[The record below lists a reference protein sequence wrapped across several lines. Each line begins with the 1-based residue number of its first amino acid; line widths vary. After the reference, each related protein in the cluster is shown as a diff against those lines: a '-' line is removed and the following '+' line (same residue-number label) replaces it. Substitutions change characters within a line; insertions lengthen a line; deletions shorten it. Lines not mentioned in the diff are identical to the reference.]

1 MAKDSKPKKR
11 TTNFMNSIKPKM
23 IAIMLL
29 LVAVPLIISLIVSYV
44 SSTSKSVKDAE
55 NILKWQ
61 SHYIQSEFEG
71 LMEKNIMSIQTLAK
85 SPATTRFMETPF
97 NVTFQ
102 EEAAKY
108 LEEIDTMLDDG
119 NVTVLTGKDG
129 KQILRS
135 SGELIDVSDRE
146 YFQEAM
152 NGNTYISNVIV
163 NATTGVRQ
171 ITIAA
176 PVYSSKGE
184 VIGIAQRNLDL
195 NRFHEFLAEKS
206 NDAFFVDRNGLV
218 AAHSQY
224 EITEANE
231 DDRSKSQFI
240 TSGQDSGVYQVDTG
254 KGYHAMVSYVKS
266 PSTGFVVVAATD
278 TKTVTAETR
287 SAALIVVIVGLVLL
301 AVTAFIAVSMAISF
315 TDPINDVNSALAE
328 LADGN
333 FALVNKHLNR
343 KDEFGTIINNTNTVI
358 NELQAIVSNIK
369 ASATTIGE
377 SSEELSDMANQIS
390 QTAEDVSNAVQ
401 DIASGATQQAD
412 EILKASQ
419 NVTQIGNAVS
429 DVQGST
435 GSLESLATRM
445 RDASEASS
453 QSLSALQE
461 SSTNMTSKIDDISK
475 TISAT
480 QDAVSSIN
488 EKVEGIASIATQTNL
503 LSLNAS
509 IEAARA
515 GEAGKG
521 FAVVAEE
528 IGKLADDSK
537 AMADDIRKQMDI
549 LLEQSEAAVEAS
561 DEVRKGNL
569 DQQDALGETLVSVNE
584 MLSDIRETVSG
595 VKSISSGA
603 ETCVSSKN
611 VVSDSMNSL
620 SAISQQNAA
629 SSEETGA
636 SMEELSATVTSLAGS
651 ATNLKNVANK
661 LNQDIQFFKT

>member
-1 MAKDSKPKKR
+1 MAKDSKPKKKN
-11 TTNFMNSIKPKM
+11 TNFANSIKPRM

-29 LVAVPLIISLIVSYV
+29 VAAVPLIISLIVSYAT
-44 SSTSKSVKDAE
+44 STSKAVTDAE
-55 NILKWQ
+55 NTLGWQ
-61 SHYIQSEFEG
+61 ANYISSEFEG
-71 LMEKNIMSIQTLAK
+71 LMEKNIMSLQTLAK
-85 SPATTRFMETPF
+85 SPATTRFVENSF
-97 NVTFQ
+97 NVSFQ
-102 EEAAKY
+102 DEAAKY
-108 LEEIDTMLDDG
+108 LEEIDTMLGDG
-119 NVTVLTGKDG
+119 NITILTGKDG
-129 KQILRS
+129 KEILRN
-135 SGELIDVSDRE
+135 SGELEDVSGSE
-146 YFQEAM
+146 FFQEAM
-152 NGNTYISNVIV
+152 NGNVYVSNVITSE
-163 NATTGVRQ
+163 TTGIRQ
-171 ITIAA
+171 ITVAA
-176 PVYSSKGE
+176 PVINSKGE
-184 VIGIAQRNLDL
+184 TIGVAQRELEL
-195 NRFHEFLAEKS
+195 NKFHTFLAEKS
-206 NDAFFVDRNGLV
+206 SDAFFVDRNGLV

-224 EITEANE
+224 EITSANE

-240 TSGQDSGVYQVDTG
+240 TSGLDKGVYQVDTG
-254 KGYHAMVSYVKS
+254 KGYHALVSYVKS

-278 TKTVTAETR
+278 TKVVTAETR
-287 SAALIVVIVGLVLL
+287 SAALIVVLVGVVLL
-301 AVTAFIAVSMAISF
+301 VITAVISVKMALSF
-315 TDPINDVNSALAE
+315 TDPINEVNNSLAM
-328 LADGN
+328 LADGR
-333 FALVNKHLNR
+333 FSLVEKHTKR
-343 KDEFGTIINNTNTVI
+343 KDEFGAIINNTNTVI

-369 ASATTIGE
+369 SSANTIGE

-390 QTAEDVSNAVQ
+390 HTAEDVSNAVQ

-412 EILKASQ
+412 EIQKASE

-435 GSLESLATRM
+435 DSLESLATRM
-445 RDASEASS
+445 KDASEASS
-453 QSLSALQE
+453 QSLSTLQE

-549 LLEQSEAAVEAS
+549 LLEQSKAAVEAS
-561 DEVRKGNL
+561 DEVKKGNL
-569 DQQDALGETLVSVNE
+569 DQQDALGETLISVNE
-584 MLSDIRETVSG
+584 MLADIRETVNG

-651 ATNLKNVANK
+651 ATNLKGVANK
-661 LNQDIQFFKT
+661 LNEDIQFFKT

>member
-333 FALVNKHLNR
+333 FALVNRHLNR

-480 QDAVSSIN
+480 QEAVSSIN

>member
-480 QDAVSSIN
+480 QEAVSSIN

-515 GEAGKG
+515 GEAGNG

>member
-1 MAKDSKPKKR
+1 MSKDSTPKKK
-11 TTNFMNSIKPKM
+11 TTDFVNSIKPRM

-29 LVAVPLIISLIVSYV
+29 VAAIPLIISVLVSYI
-44 SSTSKSVKDAE
+44 SSTSKAVKDAE
-55 NILKWQ
+55 NTLNWQ
-61 SHYIQSEFEG
+61 ANYIQSEFEG
-71 LMEKNIMSIQTLAK
+71 IMEKNIMSIQTLAK

-102 EEAAKY
+102 DEASKY
-108 LEEIDTMLDDG
+108 LQEIDTMLNDG
-119 NVTVLTGKDG
+119 NITVLTGKDG
-129 KQILRS
+129 KQILRN
-135 SGELIDVSDRE
+135 SGDLVEVGERD
-146 YFQEAM
+146 YFKEAM
-152 NGNTYISNVIV
+152 NGNTYVSNVIV
-163 NATTGVRQ
+163 SASTGVRQ

-176 PVYSSKGE
+176 PVYNSKGE
-184 VIGIAQRNLDL
+184 TIGIVQRNLDL

-224 EITEANE
+224 EINADNE
-231 DDRSKSQFI
+231 DDRSKSQFV

-254 KGYHAMVSYVKS
+254 KGYHAVVSYKKS

-278 TKTVTAETR
+278 TKVVTAETR

-301 AVTAFIAVSMAISF
+301 VITAFISVQMAISF
-315 TDPINDVNSALAE
+315 TSPINDVNNALAA
-328 LADGN
+328 LADGR
-333 FALVNKHLNR
+333 FAVVTKHTKR
-343 KDEFGTIINNTNTVI
+343 KDEFGAIINNTNTVI

-412 EILKASQ
+412 EIQKASE
-419 NVTQIGNAVS
+419 NVTQIGDAVS
-429 DVQGST
+429 NVQGST
-435 GSLESLATRM
+435 GSLEALATRM
-445 RDASEASS
+445 KDASEASS

-480 QDAVSSIN
+480 QEAVSSIN

-569 DQQDALGETLVSVNE
+569 DQQDALGETLISVNE
-584 MLSDIRETVSG
+584 MLSDISETVNG

-651 ATNLKNVANK
+651 ATNLKDVANK

>member
-71 LMEKNIMSIQTLAK
+71 IMEKNIMSVQTLAK

-102 EEAAKY
+102 DEAAKY
-108 LEEIDTMLDDG
+108 LEEIDTMLNDG
-119 NVTVLTGKDG
+119 NITILTGKDG

-152 NGNTYISNVIV
+152 NGNTYISNVVV
-163 NATTGVRQ
+163 NATTGIRQ
-171 ITIAA
+171 ITIAT

-480 QDAVSSIN
+480 QEAVSSIN

>member
-369 ASATTIGE
+369 ASAATIGE

-480 QDAVSSIN
+480 QEAVSSIN

>member
-480 QDAVSSIN
+480 QEAVSSIN

-661 LNQDIQFFKT
+661 LNPDIQFFKT